1 MNKTEV
7 KKPSVHT
14 ITRPLPEVLGT
25 IIKLL
30 EQEVISFDSYS
41 EMANA
46 INKRFNL
53 SVTEDDLVKY
63 YSASIEIQDAEL
75 MYGRYGYG

>member
-14 ITRPLPEVLGT
+14 LTRPLPEVLGS
-25 IIKLL
+25 ILKVL
-30 EQEVISFDSYS
+30 EQEVVSFDSYS
-41 EMANA
+41 EMANT
-46 INKRFNL
+46 INKRFKL
-53 SVTEDDLVKY
+53 SVTEDDLIKY